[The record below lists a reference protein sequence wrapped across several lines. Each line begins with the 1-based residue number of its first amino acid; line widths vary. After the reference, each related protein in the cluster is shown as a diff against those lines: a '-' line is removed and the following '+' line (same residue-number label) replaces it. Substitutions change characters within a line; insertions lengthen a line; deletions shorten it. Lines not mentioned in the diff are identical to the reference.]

1 VDNRLDTITNIAS
14 FYYVNA
20 ETLRRNY
27 KYQTSG
33 FMQWD
38 QRDHSEEY
46 LLFEQN
52 LAEVISIDETSLS
65 KGELYT
71 FVTNKLNHG
80 RKTTLISSVNSTK
93 SKDIIE
99 VLSKISLEKR
109 QAVKEV
115 TLDMASNIELAVKK
129 VFPNAMLT
137 TDHFHVIRLAME
149 ALQNVRVHYRW
160 EELDQENAAISCAKN
175 MGQKYSPSVLPN
187 GDTPKQ
193 LLARSRYILAKR
205 GDEWTAS
212 QKQRAKLVFK
222 NYPLI
227 AKAYNIVMKLRLIYK
242 SKTRAEAR
250 IRLGKWIT
258 EVQDLGIKKFT
269 TVAYTIQA
277 RQETILNYFVNRNT
291 NANAESFN
299 AKIKQFRANLK
310 GVKDIPFFMFRLKN
324 LFA

>member
-1 VDNRLDTITNIAS
+1 VDNRIDTITNIAS

-27 KYQTSG
+27 KWKTSG
-33 FMQWD
+33 FLQWD
-38 QRDHSEEY
+38 QKDHAEKY
-46 LLFEQN
+46 LLFDQN

-71 FVTNKLNHG
+71 FVTNKLNNG
-80 RKTTLISSVNSTK
+80 RKGSLVASVNSTK

-99 VLSKISLEKR
+99 ILSKIPLEKR
-109 QAVKEV
+109 EIVKEV
-115 TLDMASNIELAVKK
+115 TLDMAGNMELAVKTL
-129 VFPNAMLT
+129 FPNAMLT
-137 TDHFHVIRLAME
+137 TDHFHVIRLAMD
-149 ALQNVRVHYRW
+149 ALQHVRVHYRW
-160 EELDQENAAISCAKN
+160 QELEQENTAILTARN
-175 MGQKYSPSVLPN
+175 MGQKYSPPLFSN

-205 GDEWTAS
+205 GDEWTPT
-212 QKQRAKLVFK
+212 QKQRAKLIFK
-222 NYPLI
+222 HYPLI

-242 SKTRAEAR
+242 TKNRIEAK
-250 IRLGKWIT
+250 IRLDKWME
-258 EVQDLGIKKFT
+258 EVQTLAIKQFT

-277 RQETILNYFVNRNT
+277 RKETILNYFINRNT

-299 AKIKQFRANLK
+299 AKVKQFRANLK
-310 GVKDIPFFMFRLKN
+310 GVKDLPFFMFRLKN